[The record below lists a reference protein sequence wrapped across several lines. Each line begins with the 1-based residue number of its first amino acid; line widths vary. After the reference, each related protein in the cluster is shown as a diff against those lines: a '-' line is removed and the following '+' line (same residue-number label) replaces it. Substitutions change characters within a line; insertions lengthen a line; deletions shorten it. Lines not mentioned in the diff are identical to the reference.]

1 MRIEPDIKLDFDSVL
16 IKPKRSST
24 PSRLNVNITRDYKTL
39 HSKKEFVVTPIIAS
53 NMTTIGCEGVA
64 KVMHQNNMMTALHK
78 FFGKEKLIELF
89 NSPISSSLFYTIG
102 MTNDDVEKLTYVS
115 QYAPIKQIMIDVA
128 NGYSEVFVKHVQ
140 NIRNKFPEA
149 IICAGNVCTPE
160 ATQEL
165 LMVGGA
171 DIVKIGIGPGSACET
186 RKITS
191 IGYPQLSATIE
202 CADAAHGLNG
212 HIIADGGCKEI
223 SDIIKAMGAGA
234 DFVMLG
240 GMIAGHEECE
250 GTWFYETELDHK
262 LSGPNGPVYKDTK
275 TKLKFYG
282 MSSEFAMEKYNGG
295 MADYKASEGKVIWV
309 DYKGPLDKTLK
320 NICGGIRSACS
331 YVGATR
337 LRDFSKCTTFIRI
350 K

>member
-24 PSRLNVNITRDYKTL
+24 PSRANVNITRDFKTL
-39 HSKKEFVVTPIIAS
+39 HSKKEFVVTPIIAA
-53 NMTTIGCEGVA
+53 NMTTVGVPA
-64 KVMHQNNMMTALHK
+64 IAEVMHQNNMMTSLHK
-78 FFGKEKLIELF
+78 FIDQEELVKLF
-89 NSPISSSLFYTIG
+89 NSEISSSLFYTIG
-102 MTNDDVEKLTYVS
+102 MTVDDLNKLNYVS
-115 QYAPIKQIMIDVA
+115 TYAKINKICIDVA
-128 NGYSEVFVKHVQ
+128 NGYSEVFVKHVS
-140 NIRNKFPEA
+140 NIRQKFPSA
-149 IICAGNVCTPE
+149 IIMAGNVCTAE

-212 HIIADGGCKEI
+212 HVCTDGGCREI
-223 SDIIKAMGAGA
+223 GDIVKAMGAGA

-250 GTWFYETELDHK
+250 GEWKFKQVLDQEV
-262 LSGPNGPVYKDTK
+262 SSVNGPVYKTVKD
-275 TKLKFYG
+275 KLKFYG
-282 MSSEFAMEKYNGG
+282 MSSEHAMNTYNGG
-295 MADYKASEGKVIWV
+295 MADYKSPEGKVIWV

-320 NICGGIRSACS
+320 NICGGLRSACS
-331 YVGATR
+331 YVGASR
-337 LRDFSKCTTFIRI
+337 LRDFSKCTTFVRI